1 MAYFPMFI
9 DIEKKKCLVAGGGTV
24 ALRKVR
30 VLLDFGAQITVVAPQ
45 IDPQILQLTGNV
57 CVKERTFEPEDLKEC
72 VLVVA
77 ATDDVTENHRI
88 ARMAQKKHIPVNAVD
103 QQEDCSFIFPSYLK
117 HRDLVGAFSSA
128 GNSPVLT
135 QYLKESLKEILTE
148 ELGQI
153 NDYMGSIRPVVKT
166 RIETEK
172 LRRQVYQTILA
183 RLLAEKKTSLL
194 PEELEQILEN
204 NRLDEIAITLA
215 LREYYKLKRIVA
227 ICEKSGVH
235 TKFVPDYNDII
246 PTRPY
251 TEDLLGLPVVN
262 IRHVP
267 LTNSFNMICKR
278 AMDIVGAIV
287 AIIIFSPVMLVTA
300 VLVKTTSKGPLI
312 YKQERVGLHNQT
324 FQMYKFRSMEVQSAK
339 SEKRAWTVRDDPRVT
354 KVGRVIRKTSIDEL
368 PQLFNI
374 LKGDMSLVGPR
385 PERPFFVEKFR
396 EEIPRYMV
404 KHQVRP
410 GLTGWAQVN
419 GYRGDTSIKK
429 RIEYD
434 LYYIENWTMGL
445 DIKILFLTF
454 FKGFVNKN
462 AY

>member
-77 ATDDVTENHRI
+77 ATDDVRENHRI

-183 RLLAEKKTSLL
+183 GCLQRKKLHCYRKNWNRFLYRKSVRKSKRKEEQGNGSNKKIKTDCCYAKYGQGKSREDRGTDL
-194 PEELEQILEN
+194 PAFCYGRGKYRTAGGIH
-204 NRLDEIAITLA
+204 AW
-215 LREYYKLKRIVA
+215 
-227 ICEKSGVH
+227 H
-235 TKFVPDYNDII
+235 
-246 PTRPY
+246 
-251 TEDLLGLPVVN
+251 LPV
-262 IRHVP
+262 
-267 LTNSFNMICKR
+267 
-278 AMDIVGAIV
+278 
-287 AIIIFSPVMLVTA
+287 
-300 VLVKTTSKGPLI
+300 
-312 YKQERVGLHNQT
+312 
-324 FQMYKFRSMEVQSAK
+324 FR
-339 SEKRAWTVRDDPRVT
+339 
-354 KVGRVIRKTSIDEL
+354 
-368 PQLFNI
+368 
-374 LKGDMSLVGPR
+374 
-385 PERPFFVEKFR
+385 
-396 EEIPRYMV
+396 
-404 KHQVRP
+404 
-410 GLTGWAQVN
+410 
-419 GYRGDTSIKK
+419 
-429 RIEYD
+429 
-434 LYYIENWTMGL
+434 
-445 DIKILFLTF
+445 
-454 FKGFVNKN
+454 
-462 AY
+462 

>member
-30 VLLDFGAQITVVAPQ
+30 VLLDFGAQITVVSPQ

-117 HRDLVGAFSSA
+117 
-128 GNSPVLT
+128 
-135 QYLKESLKEILTE
+135 QYLKEALKDILTE

-194 PEELEQILEN
+194 PEELEQIL
-204 NRLDEIAITLA
+204 I
-215 LREYYKLKRIVA
+215 
-227 ICEKSGVH
+227 
-235 TKFVPDYNDII
+235 
-246 PTRPY
+246 
-251 TEDLLGLPVVN
+251 
-262 IRHVP
+262 
-267 LTNSFNMICKR
+267 
-278 AMDIVGAIV
+278 
-287 AIIIFSPVMLVTA
+287 
-300 VLVKTTSKGPLI
+300 
-312 YKQERVGLHNQT
+312 Q
-324 FQMYKFRSMEVQSAK
+324 
-339 SEKRAWTVRDDPRVT
+339 EKRT
-354 KVGRVIRKTSIDEL
+354 KE
-368 PQLFNI
+368 
-374 LKGDMSLVGPR
+374 
-385 PERPFFVEKFR
+385 
-396 EEIPRYMV
+396 
-404 KHQVRP
+404 
-410 GLTGWAQVN
+410 
-419 GYRGDTSIKK
+419 
-429 RIEYD
+429 
-434 LYYIENWTMGL
+434 
-445 DIKILFLTF
+445 
-454 FKGFVNKN
+454 
-462 AY
+462 

>member
-183 RLLAEKKTSLL
+183 RLLAEKKLHCYRK
-194 PEELEQILEN
+194 N
-204 NRLDEIAITLA
+204 WNRFLY
-215 LREYYKLKRIVA
+215 RKIV
-227 ICEKSGVH
+227 
-235 TKFVPDYNDII
+235 
-246 PTRPY
+246 
-251 TEDLLGLPVVN
+251 
-262 IRHVP
+262 
-267 LTNSFNMICKR
+267 
-278 AMDIVGAIV
+278 
-287 AIIIFSPVMLVTA
+287 
-300 VLVKTTSKGPLI
+300 
-312 YKQERVGLHNQT
+312 
-324 FQMYKFRSMEVQSAK
+324 
-339 SEKRAWTVRDDPRVT
+339 
-354 KVGRVIRKTSIDEL
+354 
-368 PQLFNI
+368 
-374 LKGDMSLVGPR
+374 
-385 PERPFFVEKFR
+385 
-396 EEIPRYMV
+396 
-404 KHQVRP
+404 
-410 GLTGWAQVN
+410 
-419 GYRGDTSIKK
+419 
-429 RIEYD
+429 
-434 LYYIENWTMGL
+434 
-445 DIKILFLTF
+445 
-454 FKGFVNKN
+454 
-462 AY
+462 